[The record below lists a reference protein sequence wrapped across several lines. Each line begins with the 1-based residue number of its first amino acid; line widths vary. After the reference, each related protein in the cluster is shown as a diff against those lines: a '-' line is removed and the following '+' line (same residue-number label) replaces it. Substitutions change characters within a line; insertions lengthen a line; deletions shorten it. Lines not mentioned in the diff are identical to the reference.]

1 MPYFT
6 INHFL
11 SISIFDLVLLSKEA
25 FLNKKPLLKSTLHHV
40 CTSSYSI
47 KGTGYRKAHKIYLN
61 KKYWALLEALAL
73 LGVNFDRNFN

>member
-47 KGTGYRKAHKIYLN
+47 KGILYKKPHKIYLKTKVLGN
-61 KKYWALLEALAL
+61 VGAIAL
-73 LGVNFDRNFN
+73 LGVNFDRKFN

>member
-11 SISIFDLVLLSKEA
+11 SISTFDLVLLSKEA
-25 FLNKKPLLKSTLHHV
+25 FLNKKLLLKSTFHHV

-47 KGTGYRKAHKIYLN
+47 KGILYKKPHKIYL
-61 KKYWALLEALAL
+61 KTKVLGMLEPLAL
-73 LGVNFDRNFN
+73 QGVNFDRNFN